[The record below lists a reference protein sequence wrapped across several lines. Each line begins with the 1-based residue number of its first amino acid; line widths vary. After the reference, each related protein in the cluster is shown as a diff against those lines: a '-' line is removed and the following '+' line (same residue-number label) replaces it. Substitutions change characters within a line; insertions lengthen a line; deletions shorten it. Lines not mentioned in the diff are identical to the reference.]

1 MDNNFYPNNQP
12 PTDGQAA
19 ERGFDTPNQPT
30 AEPLQPQQAD
40 PSTEENQGYSTY
52 NYSGGYTSA
61 NYQVQYQPDPA
72 AQYQSTQYQA
82 PYGYTQQSYSP
93 TPEPPK
99 KKNGSGGKKVLAA
112 VLAVVIAIGCFAGGI
127 LLKDNLFPDSPTMQD
142 PQGTTEGNAPP
153 VQIPED
159 QDPVFIPDD
168 EPEETLNVKE
178 VYANNVNSVVGISLE
193 GETYN
198 IFGQISAYA
207 SSGTGFIIREDGYI
221 LTNYH
226 VVKSE
231 SLSNPTITVTLYNG
245 EKHTATVVGYH
256 ETSDVA
262 LIKVEA
268 KGLTPVSI
276 GDSNKL
282 LAGESVAIIGHPLGE
297 LTYSVSR
304 GIVSAVNREL
314 AVEDTTLT
322 LFQIDASVNSG
333 NSGGPCFNEHGQVV
347 GIVTSKYASSSIEG
361 LGFCIPINDAVK
373 IANDLLNYGFVRGQ
387 AGLGVEVKAVYR
399 NMGGY
404 YQQVPFGLQV
414 QKVVEGGCCDRAGIK
429 PGDII
434 IAIDSQ
440 SVTTISQL
448 TNAKSRYKAGDN
460 ATLKVYRDGV
470 EMEFDVTFDEFV
482 PQHLTQDPSVS

>member
-1 MDNNFYPNNQP
+1 MDNNIPQNPQFPQDNVPVTPQENTFTP
-12 PTDGQAA
+12 PAGENPPATDAA
-19 ERGFDTPNQPT
+19 P
-30 AEPLQPQQAD
+30 A
-40 PSTEENQGYSTY
+40 STENKGYSTY
-52 NYSGGYTSA
+52 NYSGGYSVPG
-61 NYQVQYQPDPA
+61 YPP
-72 AQYQSTQYQA
+72 QYQSQAAPTGGYPGPEQYSQNQFTAA
-82 PYGYTQQSYSP
+82 P
-93 TPEPPK
+93 EVPK
-99 KKNGSGGKKVLAA
+99 KKQGKALKVVMGLLSVLIIAA
-112 VLAVVIAIGCFAGGI
+112 GCFAGGL
-127 LLKDNLFPDSPTMQD
+127 LLKDNLFPDAPAIQD
-142 PQGTTEGNAPP
+142 PSGNNNQGTQNPP

-159 QDPVFIPDD
+159 QDPIFTPDD

-178 VYANNVNSVVGISLE
+178 VYAQNVNSVVGISLE

-207 SSGTGFIIREDGYI
+207 SSGTGFILREDGYI

-231 SLSNPTITVTLYNG
+231 NLANPTITVTLYNG

-268 KGLTPVSI
+268 TGLAPVSI
-276 GDSNKL
+276 GDSDKL

-297 LTYSVSR
+297 LTYSISR

-414 QKVVEGGCCDRAGIK
+414 QKVVSGGCCDKAGIK
-429 PGDII
+429 TGDII

-440 SVTTISQL
+440 SVTTIAQL
-448 TNAKSRYKAGDN
+448 SGAKSRYKAGDN
-460 ATLKVYRDGV
+460 ATLTVYRNG
-470 EMEFDVTFDEFV
+470 EELKFDITFDEFI
-482 PQHLTQDPSVS
+482 PPHLNQDSSVS